1 MSIKDRR
8 NAVLKSSIGLNSIR
22 DSVTSLSRG
31 IRKSISTATEIVTQ
45 TRKSNV
51 FKQTLIGKD
60 NEFFRKR
67 RENVR
72 RRDREDELEASGV
85 KGAAKAQGNVVSRSV
100 KGVLGRVL
108 NFFGIILLGW
118 LTMSLPGILKSIQGL
133 IRRIR
138 GLIGVLTSFVGGITD
153 FLVGMGQ
160 SIQSVFDSLPKFDFQ
175 QGKVEAEKTSTD
187 VQQGLALTQRDMLT
201 GVREF
206 NKPSS
211 LGLNPNDPE
220 GLIELDPDKKE
231 DKKGDDAPPTDA
243 GTSPPTDDKSK
254 DVKPAGSDSLVSVGA
269 PNTVDQSKEIEEK
282 VNKQINS
289 DETVT
294 GLKSKLAQDK
304 GETINKKNFEDEQEK
319 DDQNVEKSIVDGI
332 NARLDELVGGKA
344 KKEAA
349 NAKSVDENQ
358 LLEEGKQTLAKAGS
372 GIKVPNPFKI
382 ARELLNPFRNKNKD
396 ADTITPNTKNRS
408 SLKRNRK
415 RNRNTVVIVEK
426 EANNTQTQGV
436 SSGSNGNKLN
446 IDGMTNKNGN
456 VTKKMSTL
464 KLNQ

>member
-22 DSVTSLSRG
+22 DSVTSLGRG

-436 SSGSNGNKLN
+436 SSGSNGNGLN

>member
-243 GTSPPTDDKSK
+243 GTSPPTNTKPE
-254 DVKPAGSDSLVSVGA
+254 DVKPAGSDSLVSVGG

-344 KKEAA
+344 KKETA
-349 NAKSVDENQ
+349 NAKTVDENQ

>member
-22 DSVTSLSRG
+22 DSVTSLGKG

-175 QGKVEAEKTSTD
+175 QGKVEADKVSTD
-187 VQQGLALTQRDMLT
+187 VQQGLALTQNDMLD

-206 NKPSS
+206 NRPSS

-243 GTSPPTDDKSK
+243 GTSPPTNTKPE
-254 DVKPAGSDSLVSVGA
+254 DVKPAGSDSLVSVGG

-358 LLEEGKQTLAKAGS
+358 LLEEGKQTLVKSTS
-372 GIKVPNPFKI
+372 GLKDLNPFKI
-382 ARELLNPFRNKNKD
+382 ARNLLNPFKKKNNE
-396 ADTITPNTKNRS
+396 ADSITPNTKNRS

-436 SSGSNGNKLN
+436 SSGGSGNGLN
-446 IDGMTNKNGN
+446 IDGMKNKNGN